1 MFLGCELLVSME
13 VRRLLSPCDTMW
25 HHGRQEEKHVYL
37 VMECCEGG
45 DIGERAG
52 CPRCSEIR
60 ISDTETLV
68 FWSYDVCWLLI
79 SITFCSLVLC
89 SRFLFPILIWFS
101 SISLIESDRSRIYS
115 SQQVLNLQL
124 SVIEAPPWN
133 SQVLTFVFF
142 LWVNYFDPISPSAR
156 MDWILLESVT
166 SNTMTVSIV
175 IRKSEVC
182 WGTFWV
188 RNFSNPKTKRQLL
201 FILTSLILKAY

>member
-1 MFLGCELLVSME
+1 MFERLSHWDAMFLGCELLVSME

-115 SQQVLNLQL
+115 SQQLLNLQL

-142 LWVNYFDPISPSAR
+142 LWVNS
-156 MDWILLESVT
+156 
-166 SNTMTVSIV
+166 
-175 IRKSEVC
+175 KSKKKKSSQIC
-182 WGTFWV
+182 G
-188 RNFSNPKTKRQLL
+188 S
-201 FILTSLILKAY
+201 